1 MSSNCDSDGCPIDH
15 DGNKLED
22 GGIQSGAPFAVRGDI
37 FHEIFSGSGQDK
49 STSHLDANPLGGFR
63 IKPSS
68 LDGGIPFVENVTVED
83 YYSSDEPLSPKSAV
97 KLCKNETSD
106 TIHAMLRT
114 SKHEREALLAARRK
128 LADTLKFLRSKG
140 FTEEQVIAAQ
150 GKDGMGMGIPSRD
163 DFGLPLPHSGSSK
176 SSKNP
181 FVDKM
186 KEKAVSVDADTD
198 ILPQPNSDAAKPK
211 LWSQV
216 VKEAPSTSPS
226 PCLSYFPPPEGDTV
240 LAPPDEAL
248 RKGIERLKFTV
259 MGSFSKGIVPF
270 LRVQEF
276 ANSIWKNRGLVHV
289 GQKDNRTFLFKFD
302 SNVAMNNALA
312 RGTWYIDRKPMIVHS
327 WGMNVNSV
335 KKMPLWVRFDN
346 VPDSYW
352 TPECLSR
359 LASVVG
365 PPICAD
371 ALTSNFEVLP
381 FAKICVKY
389 TVGNDLPTTIPVTVL
404 NPSSGCKSV
413 ENVLVSYPNK
423 PLCCTACKALGHL
436 VGACPTATRIWVK
449 KSVPENRSP
458 PVAANVEDVPIKS
471 VTSEVPV
478 VIPRNSNLATPAKNG
493 IPVAEDLSD
502 LSATP
507 LQTFQNLRQVDEID
521 MKNATQATGSD
532 GFQLS
537 KSKRKRLKKSK
548 GKSPSTLS

>member
-1 MSSNCDSDGCPIDH
+1 
-15 DGNKLED
+15 
-22 GGIQSGAPFAVRGDI
+22 
-37 FHEIFSGSGQDK
+37 
-49 STSHLDANPLGGFR
+49 
-63 IKPSS
+63 
-68 LDGGIPFVENVTVED
+68 
-83 YYSSDEPLSPKSAV
+83 
-97 KLCKNETSD
+97 
-106 TIHAMLRT
+106 MLRT

-140 FTEEQVIAAQ
+140 FTEEQVIVAQ

-248 RKGIERLKFTV
+248 RKGIER
-259 MGSFSKGIVPF
+259 
-270 LRVQEF
+270 
-276 ANSIWKNRGLVHV
+276 
-289 GQKDNRTFLFKFD
+289 
-302 SNVAMNNALA
+302 
-312 RGTWYIDRKPMIVHS
+312 
-327 WGMNVNSV
+327 
-335 KKMPLWVRFDN
+335 
-346 VPDSYW
+346 
-352 TPECLSR
+352 
-359 LASVVG
+359 
-365 PPICAD
+365 
-371 ALTSNFEVLP
+371 
-381 FAKICVKY
+381 
-389 TVGNDLPTTIPVTVL
+389 
-404 NPSSGCKSV
+404 
-413 ENVLVSYPNK
+413 
-423 PLCCTACKALGHL
+423 
-436 VGACPTATRIWVK
+436 IWVK

-478 VIPRNSNLATPAKNG
+478 VIPGNSNLATPAKNG